1 MRSKRDADAGKALRQ
16 AAKTG
21 DSEAV
26 QALIEAGVPVD
37 HKGGDYEQTA
47 LHYAA
52 REGRTATVEVLLT
65 NGIQRRKWNFEVCLY
80 VGPPLCWPCCR
91 TTSHESRF
99 ILKLYRSCAL
109 LPSPSRPSKKSGAN
123 ANARNR
129 DMRTP
134 LHWAAS
140 NGNASVVRALV
151 AAGADMEAKNA
162 DGETPLEVANY
173 WNNPETAPALRH
185 LMVSARD
192 SSVSPHAD
200 CTG

>member
-1 MRSKRDADAGKALRQ
+1 ML
-16 AAKTG
+16 T
-21 DSEAV
+21 
-26 QALIEAGVPVD
+26 
-37 HKGGDYEQTA
+37 
-47 LHYAA
+47 LH
-52 REGRTATVEVLLT
+52 
-65 NGIQRRKWNFEVCLY
+65 
-80 VGPPLCWPCCR
+80 
-91 TTSHESRF
+91 H
-99 ILKLYRSCAL
+99 SCA
-109 LPSPSRPSKKSGAN
+109 PPPFAKNSGAN

-192 SSVSPHAD
+192 CVSLERCLPVHRLHGMSLAFTAALCRVMGGASASSAKASTWACKSTTV
-200 CTG
+200 CREWG